1 MLHIEVDGGEFFN
14 EKTQEFFQVKP
25 QKLIMEHSLLS
36 MSKWEATWKK
46 PFLSNDNKTLEEL
59 YDYFRCMTITPNVSK
74 YTYQCFSQEN
84 LKDIHDYIHDPMTAT
99 KINQLNAGPRRSRV
113 VTTELIYYWMTANNI
128 PFECEKWH
136 FNRLMMLIQVCGI
149 ENNPNKK
156 KMGRQAILRQN
167 AELNAARK
175 AKYHTKG

>member
-1 MLHIEVDGGEFFN
+1 
-14 EKTQEFFQVKP
+14 
-25 QKLIMEHSLLS
+25 
-36 MSKWEATWKK
+36 
-46 PFLSNDNKTLEEL
+46 
-59 YDYFRCMTITPNVSK
+59 MTILNADSLHESKDRDGESILSWMSALINAHVDVAKDPYILRLNVNK
-74 YTYQCFSQEN
+74 YTYQCFSQRN
-84 LKDIHDYIHDPMTAT
+84 IKDIHDYIHDPMTAT
-99 KINQLNAGPRRSRV
+99 KINRLNSGPRRSRV
-113 VTTELIYYWMTANNI
+113 ITTELIYYWMTANNI

-136 FNRLMMLIQVCGI
+136 FNRLITLIQVCGI